1 MFRNRVFG
9 VSASLAGAALLVALG
24 STARVSSAAPA
35 AAQAA
40 AQEGDR
46 GERLMNASCQGCH
59 DLRQIQTQAMDLAS
73 WTKTIESMVAQGADV
88 AKDDIPVLAE
98 YLTRHHGPMP
108 DGRGKEVV
116 LQVCTM
122 CHDLSRI
129 KLGRRSPEEWE
140 ETLISMLN
148 EGAPLSDDAFP
159 VVHAYLSRN
168 FGVE

>member
-1 MFRNRVFG
+1 MFRNKAFG
-9 VSASLAGAALLVALG
+9 LSASVAGGALLLALG
-24 STARVSSAAPA
+24 STAQVSSAAPA
-35 AAQAA
+35 AAA
-40 AQEGDR
+40 AQDGDR

-59 DLRQIQTQAMDLAS
+59 DLRQIQTQAMDLAG
-73 WTKTIESMVAQGADV
+73 WTKTIHSMVAQGAEV
-88 AKDDIPVLAE
+88 ANEDIPVLAE
-98 YLTRHHGPMP
+98 YLARHYGPMP
-108 DGRGKEVV
+108 AGPGREIV

-129 KLGRRSPEEWE
+129 KLGHRSPEEWE

-159 VVHAYLSRN
+159 VVHQYLSRN